1 MKIHPQALVESDEI
15 GDGTCVWAFAHV
27 MRGAKIGMN
36 VNIGDHAFIESG
48 AVVGNNVTVKNQVC
62 IWDGITVEDDVFIGP
77 RVTFT
82 NDRYPRSPRMEAV
95 KSRYTSREN
104 WLSTTHVRT
113 GCAIGAAATICP
125 GIELGP
131 YSVIGAGAVVTRDVA
146 PFAMMLG
153 TPARQMGDVCTCG
166 KPVEG
171 TFDES
176 TCSDCGETG
185 SDRLAK
191 LESLGYKYKRT
202 FRMVFPH
209 D

>member
-1 MKIHPQALVESDEI
+1 MKIHPQAIVESDEI
-15 GDGTCVWAFAHV
+15 GNGTCIWAFAHV
-27 MRGAKIGMN
+27 MRGAKIGTCVN
-36 VNIGDHAFIESG
+36 VGDHTFIEGG
-48 AVVGNNVTVKNQVC
+48 AVIGNNVTIKNQVC
-62 IWDGITVEDDVFIGP
+62 IWDGITIEDDAFIGP

-95 KSRYTSREN
+95 KSRYASREN
-104 WLSTTHVRT
+104 WLSTTRVRT

-125 GIELGP
+125 GVELGP
-131 YSVIGAGAVVTRDVA
+131 YSSIGAGAVVTRDVP
-146 PFAMMLG
+146 PFALMLG

-166 KPVEG
+166 KPVDG
-171 TFDES
+171 TFDEA

-185 SDRLAK
+185 TDRLAK
-191 LESLGYKYKRT
+191 LESLGYAFKRT